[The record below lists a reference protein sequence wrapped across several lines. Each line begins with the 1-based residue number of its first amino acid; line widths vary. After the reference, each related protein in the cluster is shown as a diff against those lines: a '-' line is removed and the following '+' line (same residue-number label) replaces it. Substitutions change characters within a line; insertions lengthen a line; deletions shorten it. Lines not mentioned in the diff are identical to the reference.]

1 MQGIGD
7 LRQVADAI
15 TRQLADGS
23 LPAARETAP
32 SVSGNARKSP
42 STLRPLSRAERLT
55 PRQARR
61 REAIKRMILRYQEE
75 KSLDPLTDDDLFDT
89 VRSYDE
95 HFTHAGIPTARLK
108 EVYLEAMAH
117 HGQYLLR
124 VDDYLRAW
132 RRLRERE
139 LPGHELDA
147 RAGKPS
153 RHDCRTCHGS
163 GLVRRAVPKPGV
175 PIWVDCDEVEVE
187 CVFCIPVVTSLATAS
202 AF

>member
-1 MQGIGD
+1 MQGMGD
-7 LRQVADAI
+7 LRRVADTI
-15 TRQLADGS
+15 MHRLADGS
-23 LPAARETAP
+23 LPAATETAP
-32 SVSGNARKSP
+32 SVSGNAKKSP
-42 STLRPLSRAERLT
+42 STLRQLSRPERLT

-75 KSLDPLTDDDLFDT
+75 KSLDALTDDDLFDT

-117 HGQYLLR
+117 HGQYLLK

-139 LPGHELDA
+139 LPGSELDA
-147 RAGKPS
+147 RSHKPS
-153 RHDCRTCHGS
+153 RPDCHTCHGT
-163 GLVRRAVPKPGV
+163 GLVKRAVPKPGV

-187 CVFCIPVVTSLATAS
+187 CVFCSPVVTSMVATAI
-202 AF
+202 